1 MPVEFKD
8 SQCTFEFE
16 TTVHRLNSVTLPMI
30 WIDAFCAAVILLAWV
45 PQKYQSIRA
54 ARAARKSVQIEW
66 KKIDVKAGV
75 VPCSRDFLRSLR
87 TPKQRDGFWIF
98 VSGEMLSH
106 KSWYPLFAFFSD
118 NPIRK
123 SRQSCI
129 TEAHW
134 MRGRSRAPA
143 LSVIRRQACSVRKR
157 WRCFTACEWRRWPA
171 HGFVE
176 RYAF

>member
-16 TTVHRLNSVTLPMI
+16 TTVHRLNSVTLPII

-45 PQKYQSIRA
+45 PQNTKAIVLHVRLEKA
-54 ARAARKSVQIEW
+54 CKSNEKRLMLRQAWCQPWFLTFSSYAE
-66 KKIDVKAGV
+66 KK
-75 VPCSRDFLRSLR
+75 RW
-87 TPKQRDGFWIF
+87 FWIF

-157 WRCFTACEWRRWPA
+157 WRCFTACEWRRWSA

-176 RYAF
+176 RYTF